1 MDLLI
6 NFVLLLVGFVFLIKG
21 ADIFVDGA
29 SDTARKFRVPKMLIG
44 LTIVSFGTSA
54 PELAVS
60 IQSILS
66 GKGDILLGNVIG
78 SNVLNIL
85 LILGLSALVG
95 TLRVNVATVKKEI
108 PVLVLMTL
116 AFTIVLSDKIFG
128 LGENLFTRQDGV
140 ILILFFCV
148 FIYYLFG
155 MANRKNVAGKEEK
168 TELKEKVTEKKV
180 VESKNIGSKDDD
192 SKNYDSKNDYSKD
205 IDSKDDEVKNGD
217 DEPVNLMKALLMV
230 VFGLVGIVFGS
241 DLVVKSASEIAT
253 VFGVSQRII
262 SLTIV
267 ALGTSLPELVTSV
280 IATKKGEYDIAIG
293 NIVGSNI
300 FNIGVVAGIPVAI
313 LGGVGGSAF
322 SYVDILA
329 LVISPIMLFFF
340 ARRGRRIGFKKGIV
354 FLLMFV
360 AYYSYVIMGS
370 FA

>member
-1 MDLLI
+1 MGLLI
-6 NFVLLLVGFVFLIKG
+6 NLALLLVGFVFLIKG

-78 SNVLNIL
+78 SNILNIL

-95 TLRVNVATVKKEI
+95 TLHVNTATVKKEI
-108 PVLVLMTL
+108 PVLILITI
-116 AFTIVLSDKIFG
+116 AFTVVLSDKIFG
-128 LGENLFTRQDGV
+128 LGENLFTRQDGI
-140 ILILFFCV
+140 ILLLFFCV

-155 MANRKNVAGKEEK
+155 MANRKTGAENE
-168 TELKEKVTEKKV
+168 VTEKKSV
-180 VESKNIGSKDDD
+180 KKETSKTEKIAEAKTE
-192 SKNYDSKNDYSKD
+192 KVAEIKKET
-205 IDSKDDEVKNGD
+205 DEEG
-217 DEPVNLMKALLMV
+217 EVNLVKAVLMV

-241 DLVVKSASEIAT
+241 DLVVKGASEIAAT
-253 VFGVSQRII
+253 FGVSQRII

-280 IATKKGEYDIAIG
+280 IATRKGEHDIAIG
-293 NIVGSNI
+293 NIVGSDI
-300 FNIGVVAGIPVAI
+300 FNIGIVAGLPVAL

-322 SYVDILA
+322 SVVDIAA
-329 LVISPIMLFFF
+329 LVISPIVLYFF
-340 ARRGRRIGFKKGIV
+340 ARRGHRIGFKKGIA

-360 AYYSYVIMGS
+360 VYYGYVIMGS

>member
-1 MDLLI
+1 MGLLI
-6 NFVLLLVGFVFLIKG
+6 NLALLLVGFVFLIKG

-44 LTIVSFGTSA
+44 LTIVSFGTSV

-78 SNVLNIL
+78 SNILNIL

-95 TLRVNVATVKKEI
+95 TLHVNTATVKKEI
-108 PVLVLMTL
+108 PVLILITI
-116 AFTIVLSDKIFG
+116 AFTVVLSDKIFG
-128 LGENLFTRQDGV
+128 LGENLFTRQDGI
-140 ILILFFCV
+140 ILLLCV

-155 MANRKNVAGKEEK
+155 MANRKTGAENE
-168 TELKEKVTEKKV
+168 VTEKKSV
-180 VESKNIGSKDDD
+180 KKETSKTEKVAEAKTEKVAEIKTEKDAEA
-192 SKNYDSKNDYSKD
+192 KKEA
-205 IDSKDDEVKNGD
+205 DEEG
-217 DEPVNLMKALLMV
+217 EVNLVKAVLMV

-241 DLVVKSASEIAT
+241 DLV
-253 VFGVSQRII
+253 GVSQRII

-280 IATKKGEYDIAIG
+280 VATRKGEYDIAIG
-293 NIVGSNI
+293 NIVGSDI
-300 FNIGVVAGIPVAI
+300 FNIGIVAGLPVAL

-322 SYVDILA
+322 SVVDIAA
-329 LVISPIMLFFF
+329 LVISPIVLYFF
-340 ARRGRRIGFKKGIV
+340 ARRGHRIGFKKGIA
-354 FLLMFV
+354 FLLLFV
-360 AYYSYVIMGS
+360 VYYGYVIMGS